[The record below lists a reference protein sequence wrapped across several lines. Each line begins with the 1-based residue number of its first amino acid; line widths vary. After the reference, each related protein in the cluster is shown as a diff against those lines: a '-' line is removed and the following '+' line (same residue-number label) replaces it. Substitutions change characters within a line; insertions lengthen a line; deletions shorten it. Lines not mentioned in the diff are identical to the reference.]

1 MRRSVEVGAS
11 ALLLVLA
18 LSLNVR
24 SQDKKAEPE
33 KKPDPAAADKKPEQE
48 KKPEAAPGTA
58 VQQDRIDIGVNLDSW
73 YKIIQG
79 ADGVGY
85 VHEVLQRA
93 QAGNPWR
100 YRYDA
105 DSEVE
110 LLTPDPKD
118 TRKNQTHTESMRI
131 RAQLDDTYAPI
142 TMERT
147 DNRDESQV
155 MSSVFTEET
164 GKKIEVVLGPTD
176 RKSHAVSGDEE
187 VHYSRFLMFISLRQ
201 NGK

>member
-24 SQDKKAEPE
+24 SQDKKDLRKNLIPPSPTRSRSGKEPEGE
-33 KKPDPAAADKKPEQE
+33 KKPDQE
-48 KKPEAAPGTA
+48 KKPEGTPAPA
-58 VQQDRIDIGVNLDSW
+58 VQQDRIDIGANLDSW

-118 TRKNQTHTESMRI
+118 SRKNQTHTESMRI

-147 DNRDESQV
+147 DNRDEAQV
-155 MSSVFTEET
+155 MTSVFTEEA
-164 GKKIEVVLGPTD
+164 GKKIEVVLGPTE
-176 RKSHAVSGDEE
+176 RKSHPSAATRKSTTRA
-187 VHYSRFLMFISLRQ
+187 S
-201 NGK
+201 